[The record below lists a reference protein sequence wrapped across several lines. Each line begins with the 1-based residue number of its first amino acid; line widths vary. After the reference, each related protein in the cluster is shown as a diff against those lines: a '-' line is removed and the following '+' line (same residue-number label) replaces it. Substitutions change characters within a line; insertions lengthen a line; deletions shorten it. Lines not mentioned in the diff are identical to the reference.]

1 MLSTSAFPSVT
12 EQQLSRTVVIGRT
25 INPRVRTVLRRILPY
40 LFVGVFPALGVT
52 AVGSGS
58 WLGLLAIYAAVEVT
72 AMLAERFIPFIPAP
86 HLGRW
91 RQRRT
96 DILYLVSSAL
106 VLLAMQETV
115 LPALHTARTFL
126 LGNQELWVSF
136 LPVPVQV
143 ALALVAIELAY
154 YGAHRLSHGN
164 NIFWR
169 SHRIHH
175 SPEGLDRLMGWRIHW
190 LNEVLHTL
198 ARIVP
203 FVVLGVPPH
212 VIAIVTV
219 IVKVHS
225 MFPHINTDVDSGPV
239 LPRLIVTPETHR
251 WHHLVDINRVGNYAA
266 TTVVWD
272 HVFRTYRSP
281 GLTPDTL
288 FGIPA
293 SDGERV
299 PEGWL
304 QQLLA
309 PWRNPKAVDA
319 AASLS

>member
-52 AVGSGS
+52 AVGS
-58 WLGLLAIYAAVEVT
+58 
-72 AMLAERFIPFIPAP
+72 
-86 HLGRW
+86 
-91 RQRRT
+91 
-96 DILYLVSSAL
+96 
-106 VLLAMQETV
+106 
-115 LPALHTARTFL
+115 
-126 LGNQELWVSF
+126 
-136 LPVPVQV
+136 
-143 ALALVAIELAY
+143 
-154 YGAHRLSHGN
+154 
-164 NIFWR
+164 
-169 SHRIHH
+169 
-175 SPEGLDRLMGWRIHW
+175 
-190 LNEVLHTL
+190 